1 MKISLLTDAPK
12 HNLALMKLSTYHKSR
27 GDDVLL
33 NMSIIPADYTY
44 ASVLF
49 EKNLHLFNADEY
61 GGPAYVGTLG
71 GASTQDKTRNLLPE
85 YARAARP
92 DYRLYGLDY
101 SLGYSFYQC
110 FRGCD
115 FCKVE
120 EIAYPDK
127 DHHSIHEFRNPDFK
141 KICLMNNNTFMDKR
155 WKETFEEIWDADLTV
170 IDENGY
176 DLRLLDDEKADALK
190 RTRFQ
195 GMIHFAWDRMED
207 EKEILRG
214 LALLK
219 KYKIKGH
226 IYVLIGYDTT
236 LEEDIYRCQKL
247 VDFGQDPY
255 IMPFKRTDHNK
266 RFKRFFD
273 TFMWRKYKTIQEAWD
288 NYK

>member
-12 HNLALMKLSTYHKSR
+12 HNLALMQLSTYHKKQ
-27 GDDVLL
+27 GDEVLL
-33 NMSIIPADYTY
+33 NMPIIPADYTY

-49 EKNLHLFNADEY
+49 KKNINLFIADEY
-61 GGPAYVGTLG
+61 GGPAYYGNTMEQRSG
-71 GASTQDKTRNLLPE
+71 RNVYEVLQQAQTE
-85 YARAARP
+85 RP
-92 DYRLYGLDY
+92 DYMLYGLRY
-101 SLGYSFYQC
+101 SLGYTYRPC

-115 FCKVE
+115 FCKVP
-120 EIAYPDK
+120 IMRHPSTA
-127 DHHSIHEFRNPDFK
+127 HHSIWEFHTSDFQS
-141 KICLMNNNTFMDKR
+141 ICLLNNNTFMDR
-155 WKETFEEIWDADLTV
+155 QWKETFEEIWDADLTV

-190 RTRFQ
+190 RTKFQ
-195 GMIHFAWDRMED
+195 GKIHFAWDRMED
-207 EKEILRG
+207 EKEILRS

-219 KYKIKGH
+219 KYKITGH
-226 IYVLIGYDTT
+226 VYVLIGYDTT

-255 IMPFKRTDHNK
+255 IMPFVRTDHNK

-273 TFMWRKYKTIQEAWD
+273 TFMWRKYKTIKEAWD